1 MNSINNIYS
10 FVRGLITS
18 LMMTIQHFWDGL
30 HPSALQ
36 TEEYSKDDVKCIK
49 KKYKCMKHEN
59 ENIKYKNEQE

>member
-1 MNSINNIYS
+1 
-10 FVRGLITS
+10 
-18 LMMTIQHFWDGL
+18 MMTIQHFWDGL